1 MADYKFKETV
11 VQAMQINEA
20 DFEVIYNWALQ
31 FNSAS
36 DKTDTSFRLHG
47 NGEYYTV
54 KKDSNVWIMKNGND
68 WLVLSDKRM
77 NQLFQLV

>member
-36 DKTDTSFRLHG
+36 DKTDTSLDCMVMV
-47 NGEYYTV
+47 NT
-54 KKDSNVWIMKNGND
+54 IP
-68 WLVLSDKRM
+68 
-77 NQLFQLV
+77 